1 MMIVMTIRIRIV
13 SSIVVCGCG
22 FRRLFVSCKTYQLNE
37 LTEEL
42 NAWSF
47 NNFFSDLC
55 IAYSLFESKAEN
67 FYKYSARVFFWQ
79 HQSRILCNA
88 SRLTV
93 CWGGFSLIVTSWLM
107 PSLVATRMCGT
118 LVISYTSG
126 FITTAVKFRLRVAS
140 LWNEKMR
147 KIITKAVTD

>member
-42 NAWSF
+42 NVWSF

-67 FYKYSARVFFWQ
+67 FYKYSARIFFFFG
-79 HQSRILCNA
+79 NTN
-88 SRLTV
+88 LTFYV
-93 CWGGFSLIVTSWLM
+93 MQADLPYVEAGS
-107 PSLVATRMCGT
+107 A
-118 LVISYTSG
+118 
-126 FITTAVKFRLRVAS
+126 
-140 LWNEKMR
+140 
-147 KIITKAVTD
+147 